1 MIVNVLIYPQLKVYS
16 QDERHFRQHGA
27 FVCLA
32 QNNEISDKRSTHKYH
47 CYYQKTKTFNILFT
61 DGTLTAAS
69 ANVADTI

>member
-32 QNNEISDKRSTHKYH
+32 QNNEISDKPHTNITVITRKQKRSTSSLPTVH
-47 CYYQKTKTFNILFT
+47 
-61 DGTLTAAS
+61 
-69 ANVADTI
+69 